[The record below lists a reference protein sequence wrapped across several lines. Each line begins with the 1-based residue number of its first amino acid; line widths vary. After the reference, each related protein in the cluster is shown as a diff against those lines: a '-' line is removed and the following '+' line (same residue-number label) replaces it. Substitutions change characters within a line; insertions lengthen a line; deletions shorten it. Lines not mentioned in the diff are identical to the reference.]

1 MGCKRGFLV
10 KVCTA
15 SYRKANRQSMGR
27 SIKYEIA
34 KENGANDRD
43 HNNKCRYRVLLHT
56 CTLVGQ
62 AFSLVSVREPKG
74 DLTDGLAQTHAA
86 CLLAKSLA
94 FLVEI

>member
-1 MGCKRGFLV
+1 
-10 KVCTA
+10 
-15 SYRKANRQSMGR
+15 MGR